1 MKLKF
6 STAWKSSRQTR
17 KQRKYRANA
26 PLHLKHEFLSAHL
39 SKELRKKHNTKNI
52 PLRKG
57 DKVKI
62 MRGKFKKKEG
72 KIVRVILKKSKVEVE
87 GIQAKK
93 RDGSNVNVK
102 LEPSNLM
109 IVELNNEDKKRM
121 KVKIVKKKEDK
132 KVIKS
137 ERKET
142 KIETKKI
149 KTEDKIKKGGI
160 VK

>member
-1 MKLKF
+1 MKISF
-6 STAWKSSRQTR
+6 STAWKSSKQTR

-26 PLHLKHEFLSAHL
+26 PLHTKHKFLSAHL
-39 SKELRKKHNTKNI
+39 SKELRKKHNRKSI

-72 KIVRVILKKSKVEVE
+72 KIIHALLKYGKVEVE

-93 RDGSNVNVK
+93 RDGSNVNIK

-109 IVELNNEDKKRM
+109 IIELNNEDKKRM
-121 KVKIVKKKEDK
+121 KERIVRKKAVTEIKENNDK
-132 KVIKS
+132 KTIKQ
-137 ERKET
+137 
-142 KIETKKI
+142 ETKKI
-149 KTEDKIKKGGI
+149 VKSNKRETKK
-160 VK
+160 K